1 MAGGVQREADGRC
14 GNLLNM
20 MPMKNVTKKRA
31 VLLAACVVLISLI
44 VWTIWA
50 NTALEVN
57 TYTIAGGRLP
67 DTFSGFR
74 IAQVSDLHNAQ
85 MGDGNEKLLTM
96 LRETAPDI
104 IVITGDLV
112 DSYHTD
118 IQIALLFAQKANQ
131 IAPCY
136 YVTGNHE
143 ARIPEYGDLKAG
155 LEDAGVIVLENERVE
170 LEQGGQTVT
179 LIGVD
184 DPSFQTDYLMGDSA
198 SVVSG
203 ALQELNAENDGYT
216 ILLSHRPEL
225 FDTYV
230 QSGVDLV
237 FSGHAHG
244 GQFRL
249 PFIGGLVAPN
259 QGLFPEYD
267 SGLYIEGTTNMLVS
281 RGIGN
286 SIIPIRFNNRPE
298 ILVVEL
304 QTEE

>member
-1 MAGGVQREADGRC
+1 
-14 GNLLNM
+14 
-20 MPMKNVTKKRA
+20 MPMMKKITKGWINWLA
-31 VLLAACVVLISLI
+31 LLVLIG
-44 VWTIWA
+44 WTIWG
-50 NTALEVN
+50 NTAPEVSRH
-57 TYTIAGGRLP
+57 TIVSPRLP
-67 DTFSGFR
+67 DAFSGYR

-85 MGDGNEKLLTM
+85 MGKDNEKLLSI
-96 LRETAPDI
+96 LRQSQPDI
-104 IVITGDLV
+104 IVITGDMV
-112 DSYHTD
+112 DSCHTD
-118 IQIALLFAQKANQ
+118 IEIALRFARDAMD

-143 ARIPEYGDLKAG
+143 VRISDYTALISG
-155 LEDAGVIVLENERVE
+155 LESAGVTVLRNQSIE
-170 LEQGGQTVT
+170 LRRNGESIR

-184 DPSFQTDYLMGDSA
+184 DPSFRAGYLLGDSQA
-198 SVVSG
+198 VIAN
-203 ALQELNAENDGYT
+203 ALSQLTVDGDGYA

-225 FDTYV
+225 FDTYA

-259 QGLFPEYD
+259 QGLCPKYD
-267 SGLYIEGTTNMLVS
+267 AGLYTQGATNMLVS

-298 ILVVEL
+298 IIIAEL
-304 QTEE
+304 QTEKTG